1 MDQQLKVGDPNQDKV
16 SDHEVSEAAISVSEE
31 GNIDYELHPDANS
44 EFSGAAA
51 LEQRR
56 AHKLEIQVYHLA
68 LAHSLNLLLLYTL
81 CYLRYR

>member
-31 GNIDYELHPDANS
+31 GNIDYELHPEANS

-56 AHKLEIQVYHLA
+56 AHKLEIQVYHL
-68 LAHSLNLLLLYTL
+68 LLSYTL
-81 CYLRYR
+81 CYLRYG

>member
-1 MDQQLKVGDPNQDKV
+1 MDQQLKVGDPNPDKV

-31 GNIDYELHPDANS
+31 GNIDYELHPEANS

-68 LAHSLNLLLLYTL
+68 
-81 CYLRYR
+81 